1 MREVCEPVSSMGGS
15 SFRYFQSAA
24 INFCHELT
32 TQQVWG
38 DCCLYPLTTQQVW
51 GDCCLYPLTT
61 QQVWGDCCLDPLIV
75 QGPFYGPIS
84 KTLLITLS
92 FTVSESPQ
100 HVAFEPYP
108 LA

>member
-51 GDCCLYPLTT
+51 GDCCLYPL
-61 QQVWGDCCLDPLIV
+61 IV

>member
-38 DCCLYPLTTQQVW
+38 DCCLYPL
-51 GDCCLYPLTT
+51 
-61 QQVWGDCCLDPLIV
+61 IV